1 MELRQLRYFVAVA
14 EELHF
19 RRAAA
24 RLHMSQPP
32 LSQQIS
38 ALEAE
43 LGCRLLVRTRRQ
55 VELTPAGEEFLRD
68 SRAILAELEGAAGR
82 ARALN
87 EGLSGVLRVSFVG
100 SALFSIVPAL
110 VQRFR
115 QVRPGVSLELRES
128 STVDQ
133 LHALES
139 GVIDAGLVRPPLE
152 PPAGMRIER
161 ITTEPTIA
169 AVPSQHPLARLR
181 RIPFARLA
189 GEPLVLFPREQA
201 PGFHDL
207 IVSRLAAAG
216 GASNIVQRAP
226 ETLTIIGLVSAG
238 VGVSPVPASVAS
250 LALHGVAYRSLTR
263 APPAELALVTRA
275 DDESSLIR
283 AFAECARLARSD
295 ADADAGRNENAG
307 TDTSGEA
314 GRVRSRY

>member
-1 MELRQLRYFVAVA
+1 MQISTVGAMELRQLRYFVAVA

-32 LSQQIS
+32 LSQQIA

-43 LGCRLLVRTRRQ
+43 LGCQLLARTRRQ
-55 VELTPAGEEFLRD
+55 VELTPAGAAFLRD
-68 SRAILAELEGAAGR
+68 ARAVLADLEGAAGR

-87 EGLSGVLRVSFVG
+87 AGLSGVLRVSFVG
-100 SALFSIVPAL
+100 SALFSIVPSL

-133 LHALES
+133 LRALES
-139 GVIDAGLVRPPLE
+139 GVIDAGLVRSPLD
-152 PPAGMRIER
+152 PPAGIAIER
-161 ITTEPTIA
+161 IATEPTIV
-169 AVPSQHPLARLR
+169 AVPTDHPLARLR

-207 IVSRLAAAG
+207 IVTRLAATG

-226 ETLTIIGLVSAG
+226 ETLTIIGLVAAG
-238 VGVSPVPASVAS
+238 VGLSPVPASVAS
-250 LALHGVAYRSLTR
+250 LALHGVTYRPLTR
-263 APPAELALVTRA
+263 APAAELALVTRA
-275 DDESSLIR
+275 DDSSSLIPT
-283 AFAECARLARSD
+283 FAECARLAH
-295 ADADAGRNENAG
+295 ADAATVLRPPVAAGG
-307 TDTSGEA
+307 
-314 GRVRSRY
+314 

>member
-32 LSQQIS
+32 LSQQIA
-38 ALEAE
+38 ALESE
-43 LGCRLLVRTRRQ
+43 LGCRLLARTRRQ
-55 VELTPAGEEFLRD
+55 VELTPAGAAFLRD
-68 SRAILAELEGAAGR
+68 TRALLADLEGAVGR
-82 ARALN
+82 ARALG

-100 SALFSIVPAL
+100 SALFSVVPTL

-133 LHALES
+133 LRALES
-139 GVIDAGLVRPPLE
+139 GVIDAGLVRPPLDPSPGIRLE
-152 PPAGMRIER
+152 PIAS
-161 ITTEPTIA
+161 EPTIA
-169 AVPSQHPLARLR
+169 AVPADHPLARLR
-181 RIPFARLA
+181 RIPLARLA
-189 GEPLVLFPREQA
+189 AEPIVLFSREQA

-207 IVSRLAAAG
+207 IVNRLAATG

-226 ETLTIIGLVSAG
+226 ETLTIIGLVAAG

-250 LALHGVAYRSLTR
+250 LALQGVAYRPLTH
-263 APPAELALVTRA
+263 APAAELALVTRA
-275 DDESSLIR
+275 DDGSSLIP
-283 AFAECARLARSD
+283 AFAECARRAH
-295 ADADAGRNENAG
+295 ADSA
-307 TDTSGEA
+307 
-314 GRVRSRY
+314 